1 MGISQKLDVFSGRLY
16 LGGICASDFPEQ
28 EPAYK
33 YAKWHDLFWLL
44 IPIAGI
50 IAFLM
55 CIEDRY
61 NRFGE

>member
-1 MGISQKLDVFSGRLY
+1 LFAKLNKLSGKMFLD
-16 LGGICASDFPEQ
+16 LVCATNYPDQ
-28 EPAYK
+28 EPYK